1 MSLLTL
7 QVKFSI
13 IISMTVPIEKSW
25 AIMNTEQF
33 LKDLLDPKKTPK
45 VPKAIR
51 TKAYWCLRHY
61 PHDYDMERARDKAPE
76 VFGDNPVNE
85 ATVKRS
91 RLVKA
96 IKELK

>member
-1 MSLLTL
+1 M
-7 QVKFSI
+7 
-13 IISMTVPIEKSW
+13 
-25 AIMNTEQF
+25 
-33 LKDLLDPKKTPK
+33 DPKKTPK

-51 TKAYWCLRHY
+51 TRAYWCLRHY
-61 PHDYDMERARDKAPE
+61 PSEYYMEKARDLAPE

-85 ATVKRS
+85 NTIKKA